1 MIFKYDD
8 FILENMINESRLY
21 YSPKVRT
28 ILNKM
33 NDPIAKDLVALE
45 TTDLPIDVTFVDLDE
60 NKEGYLTFTTMKSAE
75 KYLLPLGQGT
85 VDFFK
90 GTSSN
95 PDFEYKPDAAKK
107 SSDAMAV
114 DKHEPYIKSRN
125 PVRLGK
131 FVNNLLPNK
140 YDTKEREL
148 FVNRFKSTLDQVG
161 ERFILVEGEDINHY
175 YWHENYKQGG
185 GSLNSSCMRDE
196 KGIFELYVDNPEV
209 CRLLVLLEDEL
220 VIGRSLIWKLSDITD
235 IDVDYFM
242 DRQYIVKQSDV
253 EKFRAYADKEGWA
266 YKDENR
272 HSSFSGVVYNNVV
285 YSVSMEVQV
294 KRKNYEYF
302 PYMDTFRSFE
312 HNDCILVNSSIDDDS
327 DYYLLD
333 GTSGEYTDGSRVYS
347 EYSQDWIDRDDAI
360 WSEPLDTYI
369 SDYNSVEVRRASN
382 WRNKGSWPVG
392 HEDLVYD
399 EWNDEE
405 IMAEDSVYSDEYEH
419 YLYDDDAVSVI
430 NKLDEAGDANEDSH
444 FMHEDDTSI
453 IKISDLE
460 DSYWYKQ
467 FMIETEENDNENYW
481 DNHKYIKRELLS
493 KDYKGEWVPDVFLVD
508 IYKIDKN
515 LNLFNSNK
523 ITDDFVEKFKNIDM
537 LSEID
542 ARAFE
547 FNGINDD
554 EDKKERVSTSEF
566 MDKWTYR
573 DYIKPIR
580 DLLMEELKSK
590 IEEAM
595 NEKNPKLANEYKRRL
610 EELKMYEYEEE
621 QKAED

>member
-8 FILENMINESRLY
+8 FLLENMINESILY
-21 YSPKVRT
+21 YSPKVRN

-60 NKEGYLTFTTMKSAE
+60 NREGYLTFTTMKSAE

-95 PDFEYKPDAAKK
+95 PDYEYKPEEAKK
-107 SSDAMAV
+107 SNDAMAI
-114 DKHEPYIKSRN
+114 DQHEPYRKSRN
-125 PVRLGK
+125 PVKLGK

-140 YDTKEREL
+140 YNEKEREL
-148 FVNRFKSTLDQVG
+148 FVNKFKASLEVSA
-161 ERFILVEGEDINHY
+161 EKFLLVEGEDINHY
-175 YWHENYKQGG
+175 YWHGNYKQGG

-196 KGIFELYVDNPEV
+196 KGIFELYIDNPEV
-209 CRLLVLLEDEL
+209 CRLLVLVEDEL
-220 VIGRSLIWKLSDITD
+220 VIGRALIWKLSHITD
-235 IDVDYFM
+235 DIVEYFM
-242 DRQYIVKQSDV
+242 DRQYFVKESDV
-253 EKFRAYADKEGWA
+253 EKFRTYAEKEGWA

-272 HSSFSGVVYNNVV
+272 HSSLNGVIYNNSI
-285 YSVSMEVQV
+285 YRVSMEVQL
-294 KRKNYEYF
+294 KRKHYEYF
-302 PYMDTFRSFE
+302 PYMDTFRSFD
-312 HNDCILVNSSIDDDS
+312 HTSCVLINDVMHDNS

-333 GTSGEYTDGSRVYS
+333 GTSGEYTDNSKVWS
-347 EYSQDWIDRDDAI
+347 EYLQDEIDRDDAV
-360 WSEPLDTYI
+360 WSEGIESWI
-369 SDYNSVEVRRASN
+369 SDYNSVQVTRASDYA
-382 WRNKGSWPVG
+382 NKGYWPVG

-405 IMAEDSVYSDEYEH
+405 IMVEDSVYSDEYEH
-419 YLYDDDAVSVI
+419 HLYGDDAVSVI
-430 NKLDEAGDANEDSH
+430 NELEENGDANEDSY

-467 FMIETEENDNENYW
+467 FIKEEKENNDEHYW

-493 KDYKGEWVPDVFLVD
+493 KDYKGELVPDVFLVGV
-508 IYKIDKN
+508 YKVDKT
-515 LNLFNSNK
+515 LNLFNSDK
-523 ITDDFVEKFKNIDM
+523 INDDFIEKFKNIDM

-542 ARAFE
+542 AKVFE
-547 FNGINDD
+547 FNGINYD
-554 EDKKERVSTSEF
+554 EEKIEKVRTSEL
-566 MDKWTYR
+566 MDKWTYN

-580 DLLMEELKSK
+580 ELLIQELKSK
-590 IEEAM
+590 IEE
-595 NEKNPKLANEYKRRL
+595 NVDEDLLNDYEIRL
-610 EELKMYEYEEE
+610 EELEMNNYEEE

>member
-1 MIFKYDD
+1 
-8 FILENMINESRLY
+8 
-21 YSPKVRT
+21 
-28 ILNKM
+28 M

-161 ERFILVEGEDINHY
+161 ERFILVEGEDINYY
-175 YWHENYKQGG
+175 YWYENYKQEGG
-185 GSLNSSCMRDE
+185 TLNSSCMRGE

-242 DRQYIVKQSDV
+242 DRQYTVKQSDV

-272 HSSFSGVVYNNVV
+272 HSSFSSVVYNNVV

-333 GTSGEYTDGSRVYS
+333 DTSGGYTDGSRVYS
-347 EYSQDWIDRDDAI
+347 EYLQDYIDRDNAV

-369 SDYNSVEVRRASN
+369 SDYNSVEVTRASN
-382 WRNKGSWPVG
+382 WRNKGYWPVG

-419 YLYDDDAVSVI
+419 HLYDDDAVSVI

-523 ITDDFVEKFKNIDM
+523 ITNDFVEKFKNIDM

-554 EDKKERVSTSEF
+554 DDKKERVSTSEF

-580 DLLMEELKSK
+580 DLLIQELKSK

>member
-85 VDFFK
+85 VDLFK

-161 ERFILVEGEDINHY
+161 ERFILVEGEDINYY
-175 YWHENYKQGG
+175 YWYGNYKQEG

-242 DRQYIVKQSDV
+242 DRQYTVKQSDV
-253 EKFRAYADKEGWA
+253 EKFRAYADKEGCA

-272 HSSFSGVVYNNVV
+272 HSSFSSVVYKNTV

-333 GTSGEYTDGSRVYS
+333 DTSGGYRVYS
-347 EYSQDWIDRDDAI
+347 EYLQDWIDRDDAI

-382 WRNKGSWPVG
+382 WRNKGYWPVG

-467 FMIETEENDNENYW
+467 FMKETEENDNENYW
-481 DNHKYIKRELLS
+481 DNHQYIKRELLS

-542 ARAFE
+542 ARVFE

-554 EDKKERVSTSEF
+554 DDKKERVSTSEF
-566 MDKWTYR
+566 MDKWTYN